1 MLDKKE
7 IAVIVLVTL
16 ILSFTISLIE
26 GMEIFLYTL
35 LVVFVVIAIN
45 ITAKKIAGFYLGS
58 KIELKLWEIK
68 RYGYRKHWYF
78 KRPFPAGVF
87 FPIIVTAFSL
97 GYLIWMASIVFDV
110 KPDTYRKAKRHG
122 LYTFSEMTESHIGL
136 IASMGI
142 MANLTFAV
150 LSYLLGFPG
159 FAKLSIYYAFFNML
173 PLSDLDGNKIFFG
186 NLVLWSFLA
195 SLVLIG
201 LGYAF
206 FLT

>member
-7 IAVIVLVTL
+7 IAIIGLVTL

-26 GMEIFLYTL
+26 SMEIFLYTL
-35 LVVFVVIAIN
+35 LVVFVVITVN

-58 KIELKLWEIK
+58 QIELKLWEIK
-68 RYGYRKHWYF
+68 RYGF
-78 KRPFPAGVF
+78 KPHKRFRRPFPAGVF

-97 GYLIWMASIVFDV
+97 GFLFWMASIVFDV
-110 KPDTYRKAKRHG
+110 KPNNYRRAKRHG
-122 LYTFSEMTESHIGL
+122 LYTFSEMTEAHIGL

-142 MANLTFAV
+142 LANLTFAV
-150 LSYLLGFPG
+150 LGYLLGFPG
-159 FAKLSIYYAFFNML
+159 FAKLSIYYAFFNLL

-195 SLVLIG
+195 SMVLIG

-206 FLT
+206 LLT